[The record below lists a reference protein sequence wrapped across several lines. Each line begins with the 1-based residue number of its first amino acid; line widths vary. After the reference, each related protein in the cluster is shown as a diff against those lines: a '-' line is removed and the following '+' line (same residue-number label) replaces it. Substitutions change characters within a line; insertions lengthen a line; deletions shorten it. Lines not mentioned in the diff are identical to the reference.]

1 MLLIADEAHNVGAP
15 NIISKLDGIKILR
28 RIGLSATPERQFDD
42 NGNKAVLHFFGCK
55 DQYTFEYSMK
65 DAIDNGFLCRYK
77 YYRKHSKKC
86 TFYTLRFGC
95 SFAAVN
101 TIKPQL
107 L

>member
-1 MLLIADEAHNVGAP
+1 MGHYSDC
-15 NIISKLDGIKILR
+15 SKQRFRQLF
-28 RIGLSATPERQFDD
+28 ERKFDWMQF
-42 NGNKAVLHFFGCK
+42 NL
-55 DQYTFEYSMK
+55 
-65 DAIDNGFLCRYK
+65 FLM
-77 YYRKHSKKC
+77 RKHSKKC

>member
-1 MLLIADEAHNVGAP
+1 MNFHDLVFY
-15 NIISKLDGIKILR
+15 SK
-28 RIGLSATPERQFDD
+28 
-42 NGNKAVLHFFGCK
+42 HH
-55 DQYTFEYSMK
+55 
-65 DAIDNGFLCRYK
+65 
-77 YYRKHSKKC
+77 YRKHSNKC

>member
-1 MLLIADEAHNVGAP
+1 MVITNKKVTMKKE
-15 NIISKLDGIKILR
+15 KIKN
-28 RIGLSATPERQFDD
+28 TQ
-42 NGNKAVLHFFGCK
+42 
-55 DQYTFEYSMK
+55 
-65 DAIDNGFLCRYK
+65 
-77 YYRKHSKKC
+77 YRKHSKKC

>member
-1 MLLIADEAHNVGAP
+1 ML
-15 NIISKLDGIKILR
+15 KILIEIR
-28 RIGLSATPERQFDD
+28 
-42 NGNKAVLHFFGCK
+42 N
-55 DQYTFEYSMK
+55 YSVYM
-65 DAIDNGFLCRYK
+65 IC
-77 YYRKHSKKC
+77 KHSKKC

>member
-1 MLLIADEAHNVGAP
+1 MDN
-15 NIISKLDGIKILR
+15 KLF
-28 RIGLSATPERQFDD
+28 AFFDKVW
-42 NGNKAVLHFFGCK
+42 N
-55 DQYTFEYSMK
+55 Y
-65 DAIDNGFLCRYK
+65 IDNGKF
-77 YYRKHSKKC
+77 YREPFRWLYAVSKHSNKC

>member
-1 MLLIADEAHNVGAP
+1 
-15 NIISKLDGIKILR
+15 
-28 RIGLSATPERQFDD
+28 
-42 NGNKAVLHFFGCK
+42 
-55 DQYTFEYSMK
+55 MK
-65 DAIDNGFLCRYK
+65 DIIKALIEKRKIKKIVYVDNEFEIDVYK
-77 YYRKHSKKC
+77 NNIKLFCKHSKKC

>member
-1 MLLIADEAHNVGAP
+1 MEFFTIQYKANNCPTFKAKVVFP
-15 NIISKLDGIKILR
+15 
-28 RIGLSATPERQFDD
+28 
-42 NGNKAVLHFFGCK
+42 AVLLLQPEIRDFVCQNSWH
-55 DQYTFEYSMK
+55 QSSSH
-65 DAIDNGFLCRYK
+65 ALC
-77 YYRKHSKKC
+77 KHSKKC